1 MRSFLIDGEA
11 VACDGE
17 GMPSFDRLRYRRADA
32 AVFLFAFDLL
42 EINGQDLR
50 REPLEM
56 RKRKLGSCYVGLPK
70 LACNSTNISL
80 SPATSSSA
88 TPVSSA
94 SKASSRSASVRP
106 IAPAALPIG

>member
-1 MRSFLIDGEA
+1 M
-11 VACDGE
+11 
-17 GMPSFDRLRYRRADA
+17 
-32 AVFLFAFDLL
+32 FLFAFDLL

-88 TPVSSA
+88 T
-94 SKASSRSASVRP
+94 
-106 IAPAALPIG
+106 L